1 MPRRICDSTV
11 SGGDVVTD
19 RSQSGLEQSIKQ
31 RLLNLSRTSGET
43 FNIILVRYGIE
54 RFLYRLAQSPYADQF
69 VLKGAVLFSIWA
81 EKPHRP
87 TQDVDLLGFGEPSP
101 ERLAAVFRDICAA
114 DVEADGLVFDPDTVD
129 VQPIRADAV
138 YDGMR
143 VRLLATLGK
152 ARINLQIDVG
162 FGDVVTP
169 AASVLTL
176 ESMLALP
183 SPALRA
189 YPPETVVAEKFEA
202 IVTLAMANSR
212 MKDYF
217 DLWTVSQTMSFDF
230 EVLRQAVAATFQRG
244 RTALVEMPPPG
255 LTQAFATDAAK
266 RAQWAAFI
274 RKMGSNVAAPDLA
287 TVVERLGD
295 FLLPLLDAGE
305 GEVHGSSSWPP
316 GGPWQSAA
324 S

>member
-1 MPRRICDSTV
+1 M
-11 SGGDVVTD
+11 TD
-19 RSQSGLEQSIKQ
+19 RSQAGLEQSIKQ
-31 RLLNLSRTSGET
+31 RLLNLSRESGET

-54 RFLYRLAQSPYADQF
+54 RFLYRLTQSPYADQF

-101 ERLAAVFRDICAA
+101 ERLAPVFRDICNA

-143 VRLLATLGK
+143 VRLMATLGK
-152 ARINLQIDVG
+152 ACINLQIDVG

-169 AASVLTL
+169 DASVLTL
-176 ESMLALP
+176 DSMLALP
-183 SPALRA
+183 APALRA
-189 YPPETVVAEKFEA
+189 YPPETVVAEKLEA
-202 IVTLAMANSR
+202 IVTLAMTNSR

-217 DLWTVSQTMSFDF
+217 DLWTVSQTMLF
-230 EVLRQAVAATFQRG
+230 EMSTLRAAVAATFQR
-244 RTALVEMPPPG
+244 RKTELVEMPPPG
-255 LTQAFATDAAK
+255 LTPAFGADTAK

-274 RKMGSNVAAPDLA
+274 RKMGLDAETPELA
-287 TVVERLGD
+287 QIVHCLGA
-295 FLLPLLDAGE
+295 FLLPLLDTDGE
-305 GEVHGSSSWPP
+305 RVPASARWVP
-316 GGPWQSAA
+316 GGPWQSEDVRTA
-324 S
+324 